1 MGSSGSMAT
10 GAPSSNVEIRAAGQ
24 RPRCVSGVVAF
35 GDEIILSFAVNRRK
49 LHRQQATNSHVMQ
62 TMHSSTQRMIAATRA
77 AQSRATAM
85 VFYGYWF
92 SRSGV

>member
-1 MGSSGSMAT
+1 MLISVS
-10 GAPSSNVEIRAAGQ
+10 IRAAGEC
-24 RPRCVSGVVAF
+24 PRCVCGVVAF
-35 GDEIILSFAVNRRK
+35 ADEIILSFAVNRRK
-49 LHRQQATNSHVMQ
+49 LRRQQAMNNHVMQ
-62 TMHSSTQRMIAATRA
+62 AMHSSTQRMTAATRA